1 MGNVGA
7 MKLRDRD
14 AILTKDGII
23 FRVYGY
29 IHPSGAYVCDTE
41 YAPPTVFRSTNPR
54 ARRGESE
61 SVYYKF
67 FADEGLKLI
76 LNKFP
81 QYTLFYEPLQKCLVG
96 VNEKDITEVRK
107 PDVGLQQ
114 VLAKEPDDVLL
125 KALQDLFTRVS
136 SQSGV
141 KEKDFGVF
149 GSLLHGFYHPNLSD
163 LDFIVYGKENM
174 NRLCEALET
183 LYREDPALRNEFD
196 HMKAVAGKDWKFVNY
211 SLEEYV
217 WHQRRKMIYAYFDS
231 KAAGRVVKAEFE
243 PVKTWTE
250 ICNEYNPFTRIF
262 YVGWIKAV
270 AEITDDKDAPF
281 IPSIYQ
287 IEVKDILEGPKVDDI
302 TRIFSYME
310 EFRMQAKKGEQVLVE
325 GNLEKVVTGTNVF
338 HQITL
343 SYGSRYYEQ
352 TLKVIK
358 E

>member
-1 MGNVGA
+1 LL
-7 MKLRDRD
+7 KLRDRD

-29 IHPSGAYVCDTE
+29 IHPSGAYVCDPE
-41 YAPPTVFRSTNPR
+41 YASPTVFRSTNPR
-54 ARRGESE
+54 ARRGENE
-61 SVYYKF
+61 PLYYKF

-81 QYTLFYEPLQKCLVG
+81 QYTIFYEPLQKCLVG
-96 VNEKDITEVRK
+96 VNEDDILEVRK

-136 SQSGV
+136 SKSGL

-149 GSLLHGFYHPNLSD
+149 GSLLHGFYHPNFSD

-183 LYREDPALRNEFD
+183 LYREDPSLRNEFD
-196 HMKAVAGKDWKFVNY
+196 HMKAVETKDWKFVNY
-211 SLEEYV
+211 SLKEYL

-231 KAAGRVVKAEFE
+231 EDAGRVVKAEFE
-243 PVKTWTE
+243 PVKAWTE
-250 ICNEYNPFTRIF
+250 NVNVYNPFTRIF
-262 YVGWIKAV
+262 HVGWIKAV
-270 AEITDDKDAPF
+270 AEITDDEDAPF

-287 IEVKDILEGPKVDDI
+287 IEVKDVLDGLKVDDI

-310 EFRMQAKKGEQVLVE
+310 EFRMQAKRGEQVLVE
-325 GNLEKVVTGTNVF
+325 GNLEKVVNGTNVF

-343 SYGSRYYEQ
+343 SYGPRYYEQ

>member
-1 MGNVGA
+1 

-14 AILTKDGII
+14 AILTGDGII

-29 IHPSGAYVCDTE
+29 LHPSGAYVCDPE
-41 YAPPTVFRSTNPR
+41 YASPTVFESTNPR
-54 ARRGESE
+54 ARRGEKE
-61 SVYYKF
+61 TVYYKF

-76 LNKFP
+76 FNRFP
-81 QYTLFYEPLQKCLVG
+81 QYAIFYEPLQKCLVG
-96 VNEKDITEVRK
+96 VNEADITEVRK
-107 PDVGLQQ
+107 PEVGLQQ
-114 VLAKEPDDVLL
+114 VLKKEPDDVLL
-125 KALQDLFTRVS
+125 KALQDLLTRVS
-136 SQSGV
+136 SQSGLS
-141 KEKDFGVF
+141 EKDFGVF
-149 GSLLHGFYHPNLSD
+149 GSLLHGFYHPKLSD
-163 LDFIVYGKENM
+163 LDFIVYGRKNM

-183 LYREDPALRNEFD
+183 LYREDPCLRNEFD
-196 HMKAVAGKDWKFVNY
+196 HMKAVESKDWKFLNY
-211 SLEEYV
+211 SLEEYL

-231 KAAGRVVKAEFE
+231 RDAGRVVKAEFE
-243 PVKTWTE
+243 PVKAWKE
-250 ICNEYNPFTRIF
+250 NVNEFNNFARISHA
-262 YVGWIKAV
+262 GWIKAV

-287 IEVKDILEGPKVDDI
+287 IQVKDVLDGPEVEGI

-325 GNLEKVVTGTNVF
+325 GNLERVVDGTNVY

-343 SYGSRYYEQ
+343 SYGPRYYEQ